1 MVTWSPIS
9 GDLAICRRHKYP
21 ETVLLPRLALVL
33 YFPESA
39 AMNTMNT
46 IVKVRIP
53 ATSANMG
60 PGFDCLGMALDIWN
74 TVELETGECGFEIT
88 GEGSDQLPKDQSN
101 MVYQGVARVFQEL
114 ERTAPPFRIVC
125 HNEIPLMRGLG
136 SSSAALVGGLIAGNS
151 VCGNPLALSE
161 LVDIA
166 ASVEGHP
173 DNVVPALLGG
183 CQVAVSHEGSVVAAS
198 VPVPD
203 DLAAVLFVPSVP
215 MPTEQA
221 RAILEPNVTR
231 ADAVF
236 NIGRVALLV
245 QALATCDLT
254 GLAVA
259 TDDRLHQPA
268 RQTMFPA
275 MRNLFRAALG
285 AGALGVFLS
294 GAGPTVLA
302 LARGREFTI
311 GYEMADAAAKSGLDG
326 QVKITRPSKQGA
338 HVVESS

>member
-1 MVTWSPIS
+1 MLYSP
-9 GDLAICRRHKYP
+9 G
-21 ETVLLPRLALVL
+21 
-33 YFPESA
+33 FA
-39 AMNTMNT
+39 AMNTS
-46 IVKVRIP
+46 VKVRIP

-74 TVELETGECGFEIT
+74 TVELETGGGGIEIT
-88 GEGSDQLPKDQSN
+88 GEGSDQLTRGRSN
-101 MVYQGVARVFQEL
+101 MVYRGIARVFEEL
-114 ERTAPPFRIVC
+114 GRSVPPFRVVC
-125 HNEIPLMRGLG
+125 HNEVPLTRGLG
-136 SSSAALVGGLIAGNS
+136 SSSAALVGGLVAANS
-151 VCGNPLALSE
+151 VSGDPLTRPE
-161 LVDIA
+161 LLDIG
-166 ASVEGHP
+166 ASIEGHP
-173 DNVVPALLGG
+173 DNVAPALLGG
-183 CQVAVSHEGSVVAAS
+183 CQVAVSHEGRVVAAA
-198 VPVPD
+198 VPMPD

-221 RAILEPNVTR
+221 RAILESNVAR
-231 ADAVF
+231 SDAVY
-236 NIGRVALLV
+236 NIGRAALLV
-245 QALATCDLT
+245 QALASGDLT

-275 MRNLFRAALG
+275 MRNLFKAALG

-311 GYEMADAAAKSGLDG
+311 GYEMADAAAKSGIDG

>member
-1 MVTWSPIS
+1 M
-9 GDLAICRRHKYP
+9 GP
-21 ETVLLPRLALVL
+21 ETILLPRLALVL
-33 YFPESA
+33 YFRESA
-39 AMNTMNT
+39 TMIT
-46 IVKVRIP
+46 SVKVRIP

-74 TVELETGECGFEIT
+74 TVGLETGGCGFEIT
-88 GEGSDQLPKDQSN
+88 GEGSDQLPRDPSN
-101 MVYQGVARVFQEL
+101 MVYRGIARVFEKL
-114 ERTAPPFRIVC
+114 GRKAPPFRIVC
-125 HNEIPLMRGLG
+125 HNEVPLTRGLG

-151 VCGNPLALSE
+151 VCGSPLTRPE
-161 LVDIA
+161 LLDIA
-166 ASVEGHP
+166 AGIEGHP
-173 DNVVPALLGG
+173 DNVAPALLGG
-183 CQVAVSHEGSVVAAS
+183 CQVAVSHEGRVVAAM
-198 VPVPD
+198 VPMPD

-231 ADAVF
+231 SDAVF
-236 NIGRVALLV
+236 NIGRAALLV
-245 QALATCDLT
+245 QALASGDLT

-259 TDDRLHQPA
+259 TEDRLHQPA

-275 MRNLFRAALG
+275 MRNLFKAALG

-294 GAGPTVLA
+294 GAGPTVLS

-311 GYEMADAAAKSGLDG
+311 GYEMADAAAKSGIEG

>member
-1 MVTWSPIS
+1 MGT
-9 GDLAICRRHKYP
+9 
-21 ETVLLPRLALVL
+21 ETVLLPRLVVVL
-33 YFPESA
+33 YSA
-39 AMNTMNT
+39 EFATMNT

-74 TVELETGECGFEIT
+74 TVELETGGHGFEIT
-88 GEGSDQLPKDQSN
+88 GEGSDQLPRDPSN
-101 MVYQGVARVFQEL
+101 MVYRGVARVFEEL
-114 ERTAPPFRIVC
+114 GRTTPSFRIVC
-125 HNEIPLMRGLG
+125 HNDVPLTRGLG
-136 SSSAALVGGLIAGNS
+136 SSSAALVGGLVAGNS
-151 VCGNPLALSE
+151 VSGNLLTQSE
-161 LVDIA
+161 LLDIG
-166 ASVEGHP
+166 ASIEGHP

-183 CQVAVSHEGSVVAAS
+183 CQVAVSHEGSVVAAP
-198 VPVPD
+198 VPLPD
-203 DLAAVLFVPSVP
+203 DLSAVLFVPSAP

-221 RAILEPNVTR
+221 RAILDPNVTR
-231 ADAVF
+231 SDAVF
-236 NIGRVALLV
+236 NIGRAALLV
-245 QALATCDLT
+245 QALASGDLT

-259 TDDRLHQPA
+259 TDDRLHQAA

-302 LARGREFTI
+302 LAQGREFTI
-311 GYEMADAAAKSGLDG
+311 GYEMADAAVKSGIDG

-338 HVVESS
+338 HVVEGS